1 MLESNA
7 SLMSPKSY
15 QNVHLIDLLKEN
27 PMPEYAL
34 TLKSD
39 LKPLWMLQGLLLTAL
54 LVSSTACLSYA
65 EQIKDVL
72 ADDQRELIRTL
83 LYVVSIITFPITN
96 LIRYIQLRLN
106 QTMPF
111 SESDTRS
118 VAKKRYELTVTVSML
133 LIMTVGVYGVLMF
146 IWGDKQNTLFIF
158 TGLSALGLF
167 LYRPKLPEYEALNE
181 ALVSR
186 AEANH

>member
-1 MLESNA
+1 
-7 SLMSPKSY
+7 
-15 QNVHLIDLLKEN
+15 
-27 PMPEYAL
+27 
-34 TLKSD
+34 
-39 LKPLWMLQGLLLTAL
+39 
-54 LVSSTACLSYA
+54 
-65 EQIKDVL
+65 
-72 ADDQRELIRTL
+72 
-83 LYVVSIITFPITN
+83 
-96 LIRYIQLRLN
+96 
-106 QTMPF
+106 MPF

>member
-1 MLESNA
+1 
-7 SLMSPKSY
+7 
-15 QNVHLIDLLKEN
+15 
-27 PMPEYAL
+27 MPEHAQI
-34 TLKSD
+34 LKSD
-39 LKPLWMLQGLLLTAL
+39 LKPLWILQGLLLTAL
-54 LVSSTACLSYA
+54 IVSSTACLSHA

-72 ADDQRELIRTL
+72 ADDQRELIRTI
-83 LYVVSIITFPITN
+83 LYIISIITFPMTN

-133 LIMTVGVYGVLMF
+133 LIMTIGVYGVLMF
-146 IWGDKQNTLFIF
+146 IWGDTQNTLFIF
-158 TGLSALGLF
+158 TGLSALGLY

-186 AEANH
+186 AEWPS